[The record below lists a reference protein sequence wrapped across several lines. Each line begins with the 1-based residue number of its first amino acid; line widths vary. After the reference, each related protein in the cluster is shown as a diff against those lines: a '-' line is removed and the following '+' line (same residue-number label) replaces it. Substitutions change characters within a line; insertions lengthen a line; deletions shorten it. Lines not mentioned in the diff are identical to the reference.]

1 MTIEQIEI
9 PESNYWPGREGHA
22 PIWVVCH
29 TIVGT
34 LDSAIA
40 SFTNPSRRAS
50 STYGISYQGDR
61 VVQFV
66 DEADTPYT
74 NGNESSYWSITI
86 EHADDG
92 RPWDERPAGLYTR
105 SAELVRG
112 IRSRHAIT
120 LVNGHRDT
128 GAATSCPASLDV
140 ARIAK
145 EAGGVPMISRE
156 EFDAWRVR
164 LQKQLDETYSTK
176 QDLVYHGHSGATA
189 PRAIRRAARLTV
201 PELPRIS
208 PKRTSLAKVRAG
220 HGRGEG
226 VK

>member
-1 MTIEQIEI
+1 MIEQIAI
-9 PESNYWPGREGHA
+9 PQSNYWPSREGHA

-29 TIVGT
+29 TIVGS
-34 LDSAIA
+34 LESAIS
-40 SFTNPSRRAS
+40 SFKNPARRAS
-50 STYGISYQGDR
+50 STYGISYSGER
-61 VVQFV
+61 VVQFLP
-66 DEADTPYT
+66 EATATPYT
-74 NGNESSYWSITI
+74 NGNESNYWSITI
-86 EHADDG
+86 EHDDDG
-92 RPWDERPAGLYTR
+92 RPWGERPEGLYTR

-112 IRSRHAIT
+112 IRSRHDIA

-140 ARIAK
+140 ARIAE

-164 LQKQLDETYSTK
+164 LQKQLEETYSTK

-189 PRAIRRAARLTV
+189 PRALRRTRLTV
-201 PELPRIS
+201 PEMPRIS

-220 HGRGEG
+220 HGRGKG